1 MSLFLNFTNHPY
13 ENWSDEQKKAA
24 QKIGEVQ
31 DLPFPTI
38 SPYLS
43 ADQIVELANSNIEK
57 IVEMSP
63 CCVLCQG
70 ESVFSALMAFILTSK
85 NIKTVSAVSVRSA
98 LEYQDEN
105 GRTVKKSIFEFCGFR
120 EYLFTNV

>member
-24 QKIGEVQ
+24 QKIGEVK

>member
-24 QKIGEVQ
+24 QKIGEVK
-31 DLPFPTI
+31 DLPFPAI

>member
-24 QKIGEVQ
+24 QKIGEVK
-31 DLPFPTI
+31 DLPFPAI
-38 SPYLS
+38 SLYLS
-43 ADQIVELANSNIEK
+43 AEQIVELANSNIEK

>member
-1 MSLFLNFTNHPY
+1 M
-13 ENWSDEQKKAA
+13 
-24 QKIGEVQ
+24 
-31 DLPFPTI
+31 
-38 SPYLS
+38 
-43 ADQIVELANSNIEK
+43 ELANSNIEK

>member
-24 QKIGEVQ
+24 QKIGEVK
-31 DLPFPTI
+31 DLPFPAI

-43 ADQIVELANSNIEK
+43 AEQIVELANSNIEK